1 MKSLF
6 YWLTIAIA
14 VIGAIPVKAQIPI
27 GSPGIVRVPLGGFHS
42 TTIYTPSPN
51 NVTTTVR
58 TIIGGGEHLFPN
70 TTGNYYRHPA
80 AHPHTLRQ
88 HPNGLPSASAIVI
101 NPQPIVIYQQ
111 PSTYPRAILTRC
123 VLKTLNDPQQSL
135 VAVDRYTGK
144 PCD

>member
-1 MKSLF
+1 MKSLVW
-6 YWLTIAIA
+6 WLTIAIA
-14 VIGAIPVKAQIPI
+14 AMAPVSVSAQVPI

-42 TTIYTPSPN
+42 TTIYTPSPD
-51 NVTTTVR
+51 NVTTNVR
-58 TIIGGGEHLFPN
+58 TIIGGGDDLFPN
-70 TTGNYYRHPA
+70 AAGNYYRHPA
-80 AHPHTLRQ
+80 ADPNKLPQ
-88 HPNGLPSASAIVI
+88 HPIVT

-111 PSTYPRAILTRC
+111 PSASPRATLTRC

>member
-6 YWLTIAIA
+6 CWLTIAIA
-14 VIGAIPVKAQIPI
+14 AIVPVPVSAQMPI
-27 GSPGIVRVPLGGFHS
+27 GSPGIVRVPLGGFYS

-51 NVTTTVR
+51 NVTTNVR
-58 TIIGGGEHLFPN
+58 TIIGGGENVFPN
-70 TTGNYYRHPA
+70 ATGNYYRHPA
-80 AHPHTLRQ
+80 PHPHTLRH
-88 HPNGLPSASAIVI
+88 HPIVI

-111 PSTYPRAILTRC
+111 PSTHPRAILTRC